1 MEELKTIL
9 KKHCLNLQNI
19 DKLYDELNNYY
30 IKNINTK
37 EGQKAGFLKSAVF
50 EIKNFLIEN
59 EK

>member
-19 DKLYDELNNYY
+19 DKLYDDLNTYY

-37 EGQKAGFLKSAVF
+37 EGQKAGFLKSAIF